1 MTPETRAAR
10 SLSGNSVQWLLA
22 IGPAQRQRTAV
33 GRWQE
38 ATGYFWILVGVVAML
53 GSFIPPLLAPFVGVP
68 LADTIGWSWRRE
80 HGFNY
85 ASLYGFDG
93 AFRIGFMYVLVARAE
108 VESFVFNTIF
118 LRSMIVAPF
127 GAILTWLGLLFMGV
141 SAMVVFID
149 IFTPVTTL
157 LIWEQTRYRER
168 FRHGDPGK
176 SWWKVWL
183 SLPQTDY
190 RRTRISYVLE
200 YEAVLQGSYFLLC
213 MVFPSLVYSAPG
225 FFEPRFELGMLSA
238 TAGLLF
244 ITVGLTPIVLLRS
257 GGLYGGRGIW
267 AARYVIW
274 TRWLSLTSG
283 VALCLVGLVPWTAWL
298 LLHWVNIAGLAVT
311 TVAYLREPERDNQ
324 PLPTE
329 TGAAPA
335 SDVGVVGMAG

>member
-200 YEAVLQGSYFLLC
+200 YEAVLQGLLLPVVHGVPEPGLQC
-213 MVFPSLVYSAPG
+213 SGILRASLRARHALGHGWTPVHHRRPDPDRAVAIGRALRRPRHLGGTLRHLDALAVADLRRGALSGRAGAVDRVADPALGQHHGPRRDDGRVSEGAGAGQPAAPHG
-225 FFEPRFELGMLSA
+225 D
-238 TAGLLF
+238 
-244 ITVGLTPIVLLRS
+244 
-257 GGLYGGRGIW
+257 GRG
-267 AARYVIW
+267 AR
-274 TRWLSLTSG
+274 
-283 VALCLVGLVPWTAWL
+283 
-298 LLHWVNIAGLAVT
+298 
-311 TVAYLREPERDNQ
+311 E
-324 PLPTE
+324 
-329 TGAAPA
+329 
-335 SDVGVVGMAG
+335 